1 VTKRGREE
9 RQKEVDIEERE
20 KQRERGREMYSS
32 QRDIEMKAPLRRGRE
47 VYGQKGSYCTA
58 EGLRHRPGV

>member
-1 VTKRGREE
+1 MEHR
-9 RQKEVDIEERE
+9 D
-20 KQRERGREMYSS
+20 REMYSS

-58 EGLRHRPGV
+58 ERQRHRPGQARGMTEET